1 MNRLIMILALLLAA
15 MAAQAEDYIFTNYFT
30 MGENDTLR
38 IEAGSD
44 TVTVPVRAH
53 FDDLV
58 NSWTLKV
65 TYPDGMTPL
74 WLTGGPDLAVPYM
87 NSEGEQCIYN
97 AVVTASYDMTTITS
111 IITVEAYWPY
121 GSGYFSFGTAMWE
134 AGYYDEMFYM
144 TFEVSQG
151 FTGGLI
157 TIDGRVMGDAIFV
170 GGVGVAAFY
179 KKLTVIVTRP
189 FGDVNCDGK
198 VTISD
203 VTALINLLLS
213 GTATADCDLDGD
225 GQVTISDVTAL
236 INYLLS
242 HQW

>member
-1 MNRLIMILALLLAA
+1 MKRLIFILTLLLAA
-15 MAAQAEDYIFTNYFT
+15 ITVQAENYFT

-53 FDDLV
+53 FDGRV
-58 NSWTLKV
+58 SRWTLSLSWPESLEGVSV
-65 TYPDGMTPL
+65 TE
-74 WLTGGPDLAVPYM
+74 GPDMTVPYLD
-87 NSEGEQCIYN
+87 SQGEECFFN
-97 AVVTASYDMTTITS
+97 AAVLSNADLTVISSIVTAPG
-111 IITVEAYWPY
+111 YWPY
-121 GSGYFSFGTAMWE
+121 GGGYIAYGSASWA
-134 AGYYDEMFYM
+134 AGDYDEMFYM
-144 TFEVSQG
+144 TFAVGQG
-151 FTGGLI
+151 FSGDVLD
-157 TIDGRVMGDAIFV
+157 IDGLLAGEDPFG
-170 GGVGVAAFY
+170 GGVGNGVLFY
-179 KKLTVIVTRP
+179 KKVTVIVTRP
-189 FGDVNCDGK
+189 FGDLDGDGK

-203 VTALINLLLS
+203 VTELINLLLS